1 MRIERRYTKDGQSPY
16 ADIEFRLTTSEI
28 RNPDGSV
35 VFRADDVEVPDPWSQ
50 VASDVLAQKY
60 FRKAGVPTR
69 LKKVEEES
77 VPSFLWRSVADEAAL
92 KELPEKERTTG
103 EHSARQVFDR
113 LAGTWTYWGWK
124 GGYFDS
130 ESDAQAFFDELRYML
145 AMQMVAPN
153 SPQWFNTGLYWAYG
167 IDGPSQGHFYVD
179 FKTGKLVKSK
189 TAYEH
194 PQPHACFIQGI
205 KDDLVN
211 EGGIMDLWVRE
222 ARLFKYGS
230 GTGSN
235 FSRLRGEN
243 EKLSG
248 GGRSSGLMS
257 FLKIGDRAAGAIKSG
272 GTTRRAAKMVIVDVD
287 HPDIEQY
294 IDWKV
299 LEEQKVASLVTGS
312 WINQKHLRAVMKACI
327 NCEGSGDD
335 CFSPDKNP
343 ALKREIKLARRN
355 YVPDSYIRRV
365 IQFAKQG
372 YKDIE
377 FPVYDTDWDSEAYL
391 TVSGQNSNN
400 SVRVTD
406 EFLKAVEADG
416 DWDLTWRTS
425 GKVAR
430 QVKARHLWEKIA
442 YAAWASADPGLQYH
456 TTINDWHT
464 CPASGPIRAS
474 NPCSE
479 YMFLDDTAC
488 NLASL
493 NLLAFH
499 APERSDDKLL
509 TSTEQPSP
517 PLRGRVGEGGE
528 TAGTASEVPPSLPSP
543 ARGEGTGWSS
553 LSRRI
558 EPGKSSEASFDIAGY
573 EHAVR
578 LWTVV
583 LEISV
588 LMAQF
593 PSREIA
599 QLSYEYRTLGL
610 GYANLG
616 GLLMSSGIPY
626 DSEAGRAICGALSA
640 IMTGAAYATSAEMAA
655 ERGAFPGYKKNREA
669 MLRVIRNHRRAAY
682 GEKTGYEALASPPVR
697 LDHAACP
704 DPRLIEHAKLAW
716 DRALTLGEQHG
727 YRNAQATVIAPTGT
741 IGLVMDCDTTG
752 IEPDFALVKF
762 KKLAGGGY
770 FKIINRAV
778 PEALRVLGYPNAA
791 IADIETYAV
800 GHGTLANAP
809 GINHAAL
816 KAKNFTPEAI
826 ERLEKALPTAFD
838 IRFAF
843 NKWTLG
849 EAFCTDVL
857 GLPAEDLAKPAF
869 DMLAALGFSRREI
882 EAANVYV
889 CGAMTVE
896 GSPHLR
902 AEHYAVFDC
911 ANPCGR
917 NGKRFLSV
925 DSHIR
930 MMAAAQP
937 FISGA
942 ISKTINMPN
951 EATVEDC
958 KQAYLLSWKLG
969 LKANALYRDGSKLSQ
984 PLQSQLIADEDEE
997 EDVIE
1002 AFVEKPAAARA
1013 AALAEKVVEKVVE
1026 RIVVM
1031 RERERM
1037 PDRRKGYTQKA
1048 VVGGHKVYLR
1058 TGEYDDG
1065 RLGEIFLDMH
1075 KEGAA
1080 LRSLLNNFA
1089 IAVSLGLQYGVPLE
1103 EYVDAFTFTRFDPS
1117 GPVQG
1122 NDTIKYATS
1131 ILDYVF
1137 RELAVSYLDRFDL
1150 AHVDPT
1156 VVASSFDALGKG
1168 VEEGKPQNDDR
1179 QASKYVSRGLTRSR
1193 TDRLGVIAGG
1203 GAERREEGVTR
1214 GTPSGTEASESGRD
1228 KVTSLRTTENIEG
1241 ATALK
1246 TEEVKLGFSRPEL
1259 YARRAE
1265 AKAKGYEGEACE
1277 ECLNFTLVRNGTCL
1291 KCETCG
1297 ATTGC
1302 S

>member
-1 MRIERRYTKDGQSPY
+1 MRIERRYTKEGQSPY
-16 ADIEFRLTTSEI
+16 ADIAFRLTTSEI

-35 VFRADDVEVPDPWSQ
+35 VFHADNVEVPEQWSQ

-60 FRKAGVPTR
+60 FRKAGVPAR
-69 LKKVEEES
+69 IKKVEEET
-77 VPSFLWRSVADEAAL
+77 VPSWLWRGVADEAAL
-92 KELPEKERTTG
+92 KDLPEKERIIG
-103 EHSARQVFDR
+103 EQSCKQVFDR

-124 GGYFDS
+124 GGYFSS
-130 ESDAQAFFDELRYML
+130 EVDAQAFFDEHRYML

-153 SPQWFNTGLYWAYG
+153 SPQWFNTGLHWAYG

-179 FKTGKLVKSK
+179 YRTAELTQSA

-194 PQPHACFIQGI
+194 PQPHACFIQSI
-205 KDDLVN
+205 ADDLVN

-235 FSRLRGEN
+235 FSRLRGEG
-243 EKLSG
+243 ERLSG
-248 GGRSSGLMS
+248 GGKSSGLMS

-272 GTTRRAAKMVIVDVD
+272 GTTRRAAKMVILDAD
-287 HPDIEQY
+287 HPDIEQF

-299 LEEQKVASLVTGS
+299 KEEQKVANLVTGS
-312 WINQKHLRAVMKACI
+312 KVNQKHLRAILKACV

-335 CFSPDKNP
+335 CFTPEKNP
-343 ALKREIKLARRN
+343 VLRREVKAARKN
-355 YVPDSYIRRV
+355 YVPDNYIRRV

-372 YKDIE
+372 YTDID
-377 FPVYDTDWDSEAYL
+377 FPIYDTDWDSEAYL

-400 SVRVTD
+400 TVRVTD
-406 EFLKAVEADG
+406 DFLKAVEDDS
-416 DWDLTWRTS
+416 DWNLYWRTKG
-425 GKVAR
+425 GKVAKTL
-430 QVKARHLWEKIA
+430 KARDLWEKIGH
-442 YAAWASADPGLQYH
+442 AAWASADPGLQFH
-456 TTINDWHT
+456 TSINDWHT
-464 CPASGPIRAS
+464 CAASGPIVAS

-499 APERSDDKLL
+499 TPTNPSL
-509 TSTEQPSP
+509 TSGQG
-517 PLRGRVGEGGE
+517 L
-528 TAGTASEVPPSLPSP
+528 
-543 ARGEGTGWSS
+543 
-553 LSRRI
+553 
-558 EPGKSSEASFDIAGY
+558 KSQIYDVEGY

-578 LWTVV
+578 LWTIV
-583 LEISV
+583 LEVSV

-593 PSREIA
+593 PSKEIA
-599 QLSYEYRTLGL
+599 QRSYEFRTLGL
-610 GYANLG
+610 GYANVG

-626 DSEAGRAICGALSA
+626 DSEAGRALCGSLSA
-640 IMTGAAYATSAEMAA
+640 IMTGVSYATSAEMAA
-655 ERGAFPGYKKNREA
+655 ELGPFPRYEENREH
-669 MLRVIRNHRRAAY
+669 MLRVMRNHRRAAY
-682 GEKTGYEALASPPVR
+682 GDRTGYEQMTTPPVP
-697 LDHAACP
+697 LDHKANPDQSLAA
-704 DPRLIEHAKLAW
+704 HAKKAW
-716 DRALTLGEQHG
+716 DRALLLGEAHG
-727 YRNAQATVIAPTGT
+727 YRNAQASVVAPTGT

-778 PEALRVLGYPNAA
+778 PEALRVLGYSEAQ
-791 IADIETYAV
+791 IAEIEVYAV
-800 GHGTLANAP
+800 GHGSLGQAP
-809 GINHAAL
+809 AVNHTTL
-816 KAKNFTPEAI
+816 KAKGFSDEAI
-826 ERLEKALPTAFD
+826 AKVEKALPTAFD
-838 IRFAF
+838 IKFAF

-849 EAFCTDVL
+849 ADFLSKEL
-857 GLPAEDLAKPAF
+857 GVSAEDLAAPSF
-869 DMLAALGFSRREI
+869 DLLSHMGFTKREI
-882 EAANVYV
+882 EAANIHV

-896 GSPHLR
+896 GAPHLKP
-902 AEHYAVFDC
+902 EHYAVFDC

-917 NGKRFLSV
+917 TGKRYLSV

-930 MMAAAQP
+930 MLSAAQP

-958 KQAYLLSWKLG
+958 KSAYILSWKLG

-984 PLQSQLIADEDEE
+984 PLQSQLIAEEDEDD
-997 EDVIE
+997 DVIE
-1002 AFVEKPAAARA
+1002 AFIEKPAAARA
-1013 AALAEKVVEKVVE
+1013 AALSEKIVEKVVE

-1048 VVGGHKVYLR
+1048 VVGGHKIYLR
-1058 TGEYDDG
+1058 TGEYDNG
-1065 RLGEIFLDMH
+1065 KLGEIFIDMH

-1089 IAVSLGLQYGVPLE
+1089 IAVSLGLQYGVPLD
-1103 EYVDAFTFTRFDPS
+1103 EYVDAFTFTRFEPS

-1122 NDTIKYATS
+1122 NDSIKFATS

-1137 RELAVSYLDRFDL
+1137 RELAVSYMERFDL

-1156 VVASSFDALGKG
+1156 GEGFDTLGKG
-1168 VEEGKPQNDDR
+1168 VDEGRSPPPEGR
-1179 QASKYVSRGLTRSR
+1179 YVSKGLTRSR
-1193 TDRLGVIAGG
+1193 TDKLKVMQGGVSDSD
-1203 GAERREEGVTR
+1203 EGTSNVTALSSA
-1214 GTPSGTEASESGRD
+1214 PHAA
-1228 KVTSLRTTENIEG
+1228 G

-1246 TEEVKLGFSRPEL
+1246 VEPEQKLSPAQALEQMQWSKPN
-1259 YARRAE
+1259 AKAVAAERRAE
-1265 AKAKGYEGEACE
+1265 AKAKGYEGEMCS
-1277 ECLNFTLVRNGTCL
+1277 ECMNFTLVRNGTCL
-1291 KCETCG
+1291 KCDTCG
-1297 ATTGC
+1297 STTGC